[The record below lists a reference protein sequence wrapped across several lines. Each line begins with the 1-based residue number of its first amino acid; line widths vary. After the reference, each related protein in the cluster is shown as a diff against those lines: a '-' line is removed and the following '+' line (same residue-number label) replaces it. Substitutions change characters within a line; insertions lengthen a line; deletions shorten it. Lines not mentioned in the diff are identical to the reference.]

1 MIVNRLPELL
11 EQKEISIRT
20 LAKDTGV
27 TYSTIWAMV
36 HGRRRSV
43 QLEVLDAVCEVLS
56 LQPGDIYRRFEA
68 GEPSLTAAAVE
79 RTSPKESESEV
90 VVEQKKVAKRTAA
103 NEWRSW

>member
-1 MIVNRLPELL
+1 MIINRLPELL

-36 HGRRRSV
+36 HSRRRSV
-43 QLEVLDAVCEVLS
+43 QLEILDAVCEVLS
-56 LQPGDIYRRFEA
+56 LQPGDIYRRIGA
-68 GEPSLTAAAVE
+68 GEPSLTATAVE
-79 RTSPKESESEV
+79 LPGPKESEI
-90 VVEQKKVAKRTAA
+90 VVEQKKVAKRTSA